1 MGQASRV
8 VVGGRFALLTL
19 AAVLI
24 SASEVPAQT
33 GGDDAALVRG
43 ASNRLIGRLSSSAD
57 AETYRLLEERAGGLH
72 RLVKEDP
79 VAALAEAFSEPVL
92 ARLRAAFPEAQS
104 RGLESRI
111 DGLEGEV
118 EALFVDGAD
127 LRTCESRILLNVGA
141 SEALEV
147 HFAGSRP
154 EGLMSGDRLRVSG
167 IRVEDRLA
175 AEGGTVVAP
184 VAAFSSCSTMGDQRT
199 VVLLV
204 TFPGVTPPIEV
215 TPASVQE
222 IFFASSGRS
231 VDGYWRE
238 TSDGQASASGD
249 VFGWYTLPQ
258 NYVCDDSSAIR
269 TAAIAAAD
277 ADVNFQQY
285 TRVFIVFPTTNC
297 NWAGL
302 GTLGCPT
309 LSSPGD
315 GSFRASTSWLVAAY
329 MRTRDQGVKLVA
341 HEGGHNLG
349 LHHASSR
356 DFGVE
361 ALGALGA
368 AGTLSEYGDIF
379 SAMGSLNLGHYAA
392 PHMVNL
398 LGWLGGSSVLTVETP
413 GTFVL
418 SPAESGAGLRA
429 LKIRR
434 GTGNDAWLWAEFRQ
448 PIGIYDSTLP
458 SQVFSGALLH
468 YADSS
473 TGTHTHLLDF
483 TPATSS
489 WNDPALVGSWADPYS
504 NLSLSVLGAGPAGLT
519 LGVDFSGTIPCVEG
533 SPTVSLS
540 PPNPSAPAGNAL
552 SYTVTVTNGD
562 SGGCPAK
569 SFALSCVPPSGWA
582 YAFGSPSLAIAPG
595 ASASTSL
602 TLTIP
607 AGQAP
612 AVYPLSVSATDGI
625 LSGSASANA
634 TVLPPP
640 AALSI
645 ALAIPSSIYS
655 KGSTVSMAATVTQ
668 GGNKVA
674 GANVVFTLT
683 KSSGATVVQS
693 KTTSNKGIASR
704 TYRIKSNDPSGTYT
718 VGASVTYGGQ
728 TATSAL
734 IPFTVQ

>member
-1 MGQASRV
+1 MGQGSRV

-19 AAVLI
+19 AAILI
-24 SASEVPAQT
+24 SAPAVPAQR
-33 GGDDAALVRG
+33 GGEDAALVRG
-43 ASNRLIGRLSSSAD
+43 ASNRLLGGLASSAD
-57 AETYRLLEERAGGLH
+57 AYRLIEERAGVLR
-72 RLVKEDP
+72 RLVEENP
-79 VAALAEAFSEPVL
+79 AAALAEAFSEPVL

-127 LRTCESRILLNVGA
+127 LRTCESRILLNVGL
-141 SEALEV
+141 SETLEV
-147 HFAGSRP
+147 HFAGPRP
-154 EGLMSGDRLRVSG
+154 EGLMSGARLRVSG
-167 IRVEDRLA
+167 VRVEDRLA
-175 AEGGTVVAP
+175 AEGGTIVAP
-184 VAAFSSCSTMGDQRT
+184 LAAAGSCSTMGDQRT

-258 NYVCDDSSAIR
+258 AYVCDDSSAIR

-285 TRVFIVFPTTNC
+285 TRVFIVFPTSGC
-297 NWAGL
+297 SWAGL

-315 GSFRASTSWLVAAY
+315 GSFRASTSWLVATY

-361 ALGALGA
+361 ALGTLGA

-418 SPAESGAGLRA
+418 SPAESGSGLRA

-473 TGTHTHLLDF
+473 TGTHSHLLDF

-489 WNDPALVGSWADPYS
+489 WNDPALLGTWADPYS

-625 LSGSASANA
+625 HSGSASANA

-640 AALSI
+640 ATLSVS
-645 ALAIPSSIYS
+645 LAIPSSTYS

-668 GGNKVA
+668 GGSKVA

-683 KSSGATVVQS
+683 KSSGATVVQ
-693 KTTSNKGIASR
+693 NKVTNNQGVASR
-704 TYRIKSNDPSGTYT
+704 TYKLKPSDP
-718 VGASVTYGGQ
+718 VGAYSVRASVTYGGQ
-728 TATSAL
+728 TATSASV
-734 IPFTVQ
+734 PFTVQ